1 MTRQNIIADAMSA
14 IKNAGDAGRLLVTVQ
29 PASRL
34 FGAMLGIMQENGYI
48 AGFEYIDDGRGGQFS
63 IQLTG
68 RINKCGAISPRF
80 AVKMEDMESW
90 ETRYLPAKGF
100 GILMLTTSQGVMSHE
115 QARKAGIG
123 GQLIGYVY

>member
-14 IKNAGDAGRLLVTVQ
+14 IKNAGDAGRLTVTVE
-29 PASRL
+29 PASKL

-48 AGFEYIDDGRGGQFS
+48 NGFEYIDDGRGGQFT
-63 IQLTG
+63 IQLSG

-80 AVKMEDMESW
+80 AVKSEDMESW

-115 QARKAGIG
+115 QARKDGIG
-123 GQLIGYVY
+123 GELIGYVY

>member
-14 IKNAGDAGRLLVTVQ
+14 MKNAGDAGRLTVTVE
-29 PASRL
+29 PASQL

-48 AGFEYIDDGRGGQFS
+48 AGFEYIDDGRGGQFT

-80 AVKMEDMESW
+80 AVKTEDMESW

-115 QARKAGIG
+115 QARMAGIG

>member
-14 IKNAGDAGRLLVTVQ
+14 IKNAGDAGRLTVTVE
-29 PASRL
+29 PASKL

-48 AGFEYIDDGRGGQFS
+48 HGFEYIDDGRGGQFT
-63 IQLTG
+63 IQLSG

-80 AVKMEDMESW
+80 AVKSEDMESW

-115 QARKAGIG
+115 QARKDGIG
-123 GQLIGYVY
+123 GELIGYVY

>member
-14 IKNAGDAGRLLVTVQ
+14 IKNAGDAGRLTVTVE

-48 AGFEYIDDGRGGQFS
+48 SGFESIDDGRGGQFT

-115 QARKAGIG
+115 QARRSGIG

>member
-14 IKNAGDAGRLLVTVQ
+14 MKNAGDAGRLTVTVE
-29 PASRL
+29 PASQL

-48 AGFEYIDDGRGGQFS
+48 NGFEYIDDGRGGQFT

-80 AVKMEDMESW
+80 AVKTEDMESW

-100 GILMLTTSQGVMSHE
+100 GILMRTTSQGVMSHE
-115 QARKAGIG
+115 QARMAGIG

>member
-14 IKNAGDAGRLLVTVQ
+14 IKNAGDAGRLLVTIQ

-34 FGAMLGIMQENGYI
+34 IGAMLGIMQENGYI

>member
-14 IKNAGDAGRLLVTVQ
+14 MKNAGDAGRLTVTVE

-48 AGFEYIDDGRGGQFS
+48 AGFEYIDDGRGGQFT

-80 AVKMEDMESW
+80 AVKTEDMESW

-115 QARKAGIG
+115 QARMAGIG

>member
-1 MTRQNIIADAMSA
+1 MTQQNIIADAMSA
-14 IKNAGDAGRLLVTVQ
+14 IKNAGDAGRLEVTVE

-48 AGFEYIDDGRGGQFS
+48 AGFEYIDDGRGGRFS

-100 GILMLTTSQGVMSHE
+100 GLLLMTTSQGVMSHE